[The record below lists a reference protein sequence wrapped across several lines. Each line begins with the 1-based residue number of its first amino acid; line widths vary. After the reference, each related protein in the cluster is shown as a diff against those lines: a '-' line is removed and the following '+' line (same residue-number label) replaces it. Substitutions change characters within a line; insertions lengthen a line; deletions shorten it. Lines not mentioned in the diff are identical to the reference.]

1 MVVVDRKINGEL
13 EYGNLLRNDLVWYLY
28 YVGDLFVFEIFNLCE
43 YFVWFLG
50 FGVEWDIGCVEVEE
64 YRELF

>member
-13 EYGNLLRNDLVWYLY
+13 EYGILLRNDLVWYLY

-43 YFVWFLG
+43 YFV
-50 FGVEWDIGCVEVEE
+50 
-64 YRELF
+64 